1 MKPSE
6 SFRSALNGCADP
18 RDRATI
24 CAMIRSAPRTIGL
37 VRVLLL
43 VVAAITPLGAAR
55 SVHAQGS
62 IGIAT
67 STTVQQMMTDLNNYG
82 TWIPDREW
90 GWVWQPRGVL
100 PGWRPYSHGQ
110 WLVAEGFGMYWQSYE
125 PFGWAVYHYGRWAW
139 WGGNKGWVWIP
150 DKTWGPG
157 YVNWAY
163 GEGYVAWTPMEP
175 TAPNAAQGI
184 RNDKVNNAPWMWM
197 IVPQASLLTSN
208 VWQWALPTARNIN
221 IMQHL
226 EQHTVFSGVSDYSIP
241 KDMLL
246 AISGSGDPAQVVAFV
261 MTPLN
266 TAQGDVRG
274 VIEAYAPVLTGS
286 AQPLGSQFKIA
297 PPTPSHAP
305 PPPSRPMPPLP
316 PTWRAVPMTQGATQE
331 QAVARQ
337 QQLQAIYRNGQAT
350 RLAQAQNYDAYSPPV
365 SAGNMSNGPQWKE
378 NERGELEAQ
387 NQREQALTQGGAS
400 GNSPYAAPQVP
411 QSYESGTR

>member
-1 MKPSE
+1 MT
-6 SFRSALNGCADP
+6 L
-18 RDRATI
+18 
-24 CAMIRSAPRTIGL
+24 M

-43 VVAAITPLGAAR
+43 VVVGFMPLFAAQAT
-55 SVHAQGS
+55 HAQGS

-67 STTVQQMMTDLNNYG
+67 SITVQQMMTDLNNYG
-82 TWIPDREW
+82 TWIPDRQW

-100 PGWRPYSHGQ
+100 PGWRPYAHGQ
-110 WLVAEGFGMYWQSYE
+110 WLVAEGFGLYWQSYE

-175 TAPNAAQGI
+175 TPSNAAQGI
-184 RNDKVNNAPWMWM
+184 RNGKVENAPWQWM
-197 IVPQASLLTSN
+197 IVPQASLLSSS
-208 VWQWALPTARNIN
+208 VWEWALPTARNIN
-221 IMQHL
+221 IMKHL

-246 AISGSGDPAQVVAFV
+246 AISGSSDPAQVVAFV
-261 MTPLN
+261 MTPIS
-266 TAQGDVRG
+266 TAQTDVRG
-274 VIEAYAPVLTGS
+274 VIRAYAPVLTGS
-286 AQPLGSQFKIA
+286 AEPLGSQFKIA

-316 PTWRAVPMTQGATQE
+316 PTWRAVPPSQGATQE
-331 QAVARQ
+331 QAAARQ
-337 QQLQAIYRNGQAT
+337 QQLQAVYRNGQAT
-350 RLAQAQNYDAYSPPV
+350 RLAQAQSYDAYSPPV
-365 SAGNMSNGPQWKE
+365 SAWNMNNGPQWKE

-387 NQREQALTQGGAS
+387 NQREQALTQGVAN

-411 QSYESGTR
+411 QSYESGTK

>member
-1 MKPSE
+1 MSG
-6 SFRSALNGCADP
+6 F
-18 RDRATI
+18 
-24 CAMIRSAPRTIGL
+24 

-43 VVAAITPLGAAR
+43 VVAAIAPLCAAR

-82 TWIPDREW
+82 TWIPDRQW

-208 VWQWALPTARNIN
+208 VWQWSLPTARNIN

-226 EQHTVFSGVSDYSIP
+226 EQHTV
-241 KDMLL
+241 
-246 AISGSGDPAQVVAFV
+246 
-261 MTPLN
+261 
-266 TAQGDVRG
+266 
-274 VIEAYAPVLTGS
+274 
-286 AQPLGSQFKIA
+286 
-297 PPTPSHAP
+297 
-305 PPPSRPMPPLP
+305 
-316 PTWRAVPMTQGATQE
+316 
-331 QAVARQ
+331 
-337 QQLQAIYRNGQAT
+337 
-350 RLAQAQNYDAYSPPV
+350 
-365 SAGNMSNGPQWKE
+365 
-378 NERGELEAQ
+378 
-387 NQREQALTQGGAS
+387 
-400 GNSPYAAPQVP
+400 
-411 QSYESGTR
+411 

>member
-1 MKPSE
+1 
-6 SFRSALNGCADP
+6 
-18 RDRATI
+18 
-24 CAMIRSAPRTIGL
+24 MIRSEFRMTSIF
-37 VRVLLL
+37 RVLLL
-43 VVAAITPLGAAR
+43 VVVGFVPLFTAR

-67 STTVQQMMTDLNNYG
+67 SITVQQMMTDLNNYG

-100 PGWRPYSHGQ
+100 PGWRPYAHGQ

-139 WGGNKGWVWIP
+139 WGGNRGWVWIP

-163 GEGYVAWTPMEP
+163 GEGYMAWTPMEP
-175 TAPNAAQGI
+175 TQASAAQGI
-184 RNDKVNNAPWMWM
+184 RNGSVEKAPWMWM
-197 IVPQASLLTSN
+197 IVPQASVLTSN
-208 VWQWALPTARNIN
+208 VWQWALPSARNIN
-221 IMQHL
+221 IMKHL

-274 VIEAYAPVLTGS
+274 VIEAYAPVLTGG

-316 PTWRAVPMTQGATQE
+316 PTWQAVPMSQGASQE
-331 QAVARQ
+331 QAAARQ

-365 SAGNMSNGPQWKE
+365 SAWNMSNGAQWKE

-387 NQREQALTQGGAS
+387 NQREQALTQGVAS
-400 GNSPYAAPQVP
+400 GNSPYAAPQVQ
-411 QSYESGTR
+411 QSYESGTK